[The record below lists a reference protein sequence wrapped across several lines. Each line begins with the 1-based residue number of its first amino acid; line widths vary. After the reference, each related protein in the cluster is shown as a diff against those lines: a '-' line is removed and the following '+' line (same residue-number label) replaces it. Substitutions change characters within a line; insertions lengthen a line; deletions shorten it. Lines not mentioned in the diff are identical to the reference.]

1 MPNNATMSISPS
13 ASLIPVEENR
23 GSHEMQDLYFSIFR
37 NVMVLVVII
46 PGIAVA
52 ALAIL
57 GGSGSSSNNSSG
69 INSSG

>member
-1 MPNNATMSISPS
+1 
-13 ASLIPVEENR
+13 
-23 GSHEMQDLYFSIFR
+23 
-37 NVMVLVVII
+37 MVLVVII